1 MERFVCVHGHFYQ
14 PPREN
19 PWLEAVER
27 QDSAAPYHD
36 WNTRITDECYRSNAH
51 ARILDGDGYLRAVIN
66 NYARISFNFGPTL
79 LQWLES
85 EAPDVYQAVVEADRE
100 SRVRFSGHGSAM
112 AQAYNHLI
120 MPLANRRDRLTQI
133 RWGLEDFRRRFGRP
147 AEGFWL
153 PETAVDDETLL
164 LLDEAGVRFTV
175 LAPHQALGVGRMDGD
190 EETPGAEGGAV
201 DVRHPYRVKVGDR
214 LLNLC
219 VFFYDGPLSQGIAF
233 NGLLSDGARLADAL
247 VAATAGASAP
257 SLAHVATDGESY
269 GHHHRYGEMALAFA
283 LDAIEQG
290 SEATLT
296 NYGEFLERFVPVL
309 YARVRPNT
317 SWSCVH
323 GIERWRADCGC
334 NSGGRPGWR
343 QAWRAPLRAALDHL
357 RDAMAPLFEA
367 AAGEL
372 VLDPWVARDDYIQ
385 VILDRSGLS
394 RASFLNRHQRRFL
407 GSAERIRLWKLL
419 ELQRHTLLMYT
430 SCGFFFDDVSGIETV
445 QVLQYVGRVLQL
457 GAELFSWEPD
467 SDFWDLL
474 EQAESNLESEGN
486 ARRLYERRVRP
497 GMVDLGR
504 AAAHWALALVTMPE
518 AGPASQLYDFRF
530 ADEEYAIRAAGRTRL
545 ASGRLSVTSYT
556 TEEADAF
563 FFAAVHW
570 GDHNVVGGVAP
581 MRSHDGYAGLV
592 AALNP
597 AFDRADLPEVLS
609 ILSRTFRTRT
619 FTLRDLFRDEQE
631 RIVGQVLATTLSEV
645 ETSLRQI
652 YEYHAPLMRFLRE
665 AGTPLPPSL
674 ATAAGYVL
682 NQGLLHTL
690 AVAPIDAA
698 HLLQLLEEIRLL
710 GVTVDDTRVNYAMRA
725 SLDKLAS
732 RWRAAPYSEQALDEL
747 LETMRLFTGIPVEV
761 DAGSLAIV
769 CLQLRERMA
778 GPDVA
783 VSVREKARQL
793 ADLLRVRWH

>member
-1 MERFVCVHGHFYQ
+1 MDRFVCVHGHFYQ

-36 WNTRITDECYRSNAH
+36 WNARITDECYRPNAH
-51 ARILDGDGYLRAVIN
+51 ARILDRDGYLRAVIN

-120 MPLANRRDRLTQI
+120 MPLASPRDRLTQI
-133 RWGLEDFRRRFGRP
+133 RWGLEDFRHRFGRP

-164 LLDEAGVRFTV
+164 LLEGEGVRFTV
-175 LAPHQALGVGRMDGD
+175 LAPHQARAVGLIDGED
-190 EETPGAEGGAV
+190 ETPIADGAAV
-201 DVRHPYRVKVGDR
+201 DSRHPYRVKVGDR
-214 LLNLC
+214 LLSLC

-247 VAATAGASAP
+247 VDAAADSEGP

-290 SEATLT
+290 SGAALT
-296 NYGEFLERFVPVL
+296 NYGEFLERFPPVQ
-309 YARVRPNT
+309 YARIVSDT
-317 SWSCVH
+317 SWSCIH

-343 QAWRAPLRAALDHL
+343 QTWRTPLRDALDHL
-357 RDAMAPLFEA
+357 RDAMRPLYETA
-367 AAGEL
+367 AAEL
-372 VLDPWVARDDYIQ
+372 VLDPWAARDDYIQ

-394 RASFLNRHQRRFL
+394 RASFLNRHQRRLL
-407 GSAERIRLWKLL
+407 GGAERIRLWKLL
-419 ELQRHTLLMYT
+419 ELERHTLLMYT

-457 GAELFSWEPD
+457 GAELFEWEPD
-467 SDFWDLL
+467 ADFWNLL
-474 EQAESNLESEGN
+474 EQASSNLAGEGN

-497 GMVDLGR
+497 AMVDLGR
-504 AAAHWALALVTMPE
+504 AAAHWAVALVTMPD
-518 AGPASQLYDFRF
+518 AGPANELYDFRIV
-530 ADEEYAIRAAGRTRL
+530 DEEYAIRAAGRTRL
-545 ASGRLSVTSYT
+545 ASGRLSVASHT
-556 TEEADAF
+556 TEEEDGF
-563 FFAAVHW
+563 YFAAVHW

-581 MRSHDGYAGLV
+581 ARAHDGYGGLV

-609 ILSRTFRTRT
+609 ILSRTFDRRT

-631 RIVGQVLATTLSEV
+631 RIVAQVLAATLSEV

-674 ATAAGYVL
+674 STAAGYVL

-690 AVAPIDAA
+690 SADPIDAA

-710 GVTVDDTRVNYAMRA
+710 GVPVDEARVIYAMRM
-725 SLDKLAS
+725 SLGHLAR
-732 RWRAAPYSEQALDEL
+732 RWQAAPYSEPALDEL
-747 LETMRLFTGIPVEV
+747 LEAMRLFTGIPIEV

-783 VSVREKARQL
+783 PAVRDKASRL
-793 ADLLRVRWH
+793 ADLLRVRWY